1 MIVVVIYFGIFRLGF
16 VVVIYVDYL
25 KDFNKIGVNIWNSGI
40 IIISKIFMIVLINFN
55 GKGCMSFGYD
65 VECEFV
71 DLEFVE

>member
-1 MIVVVIYFGIFRLGF
+1 MVVVIDFGIFGLGF
-16 VVVIYVDYL
+16 VFCIVVDY
-25 KDFNKIGVNIWNSGI
+25 KRDFNRISVYIWNSGI
-40 IIISKIFMIVLINFN
+40 DIINKVIMIVLINFN

>member
-1 MIVVVIYFGIFRLGF
+1 MVVVIDFGIFGLGF
-16 VVVIYVDYL
+16 VLCIYVDY
-25 KDFNKIGVNIWNSGI
+25 KRDFNKISVYIWNSGI
-40 IIISKIFMIVLINFN
+40 VIINKVFMIVLINFN

>member
-1 MIVVVIYFGIFRLGF
+1 MVVVIDFGIFGLGF
-16 VVVIYVDYL
+16 VFCIVVDY
-25 KDFNKIGVNIWNSGI
+25 KRDFNRISVYIWNRGI
-40 IIISKIFMIVLINFN
+40 VIINKVIMIVLINFN

>member
-1 MIVVVIYFGIFRLGF
+1 MVVVIDFGIFGLGF
-16 VVVIYVDYL
+16 VFCIVVDY
-25 KDFNKIGVNIWNSGI
+25 KRDFNRISVYIWNSGI
-40 IIISKIFMIVLINFN
+40 VIINKVIMIVLINFN